1 MNRTPN
7 SDRPADRASRHPS
20 GRPDIA
26 VIGMAA
32 SLPGA
37 PDLDVFWANL
47 RDGRESVS
55 HGTPRVV
62 EDEATG
68 RRWVHARGV
77 MDGVKRFDADFFG
90 IPKREAEVLDPQHRH
105 LLECAWNAMEDA
117 GHDPFRV
124 GEDVAVYTSVGP
136 NTYYEGRDFGPRSAA
151 ERMLIQLSNGPD
163 TLPTRISYKLGLT
176 GESVNVQSAC
186 SSAAVA
192 VHLAC
197 EALREGRAGMALVGA
212 ASIGTSESLAYE
224 HQDGFIL
231 SADGSTRAYD
241 SGASGY
247 VEGDGVGAFVL
258 RRLDDALAEGD
269 HVHAVIKGSA
279 VNNDGRAKAGF
290 SAPSVE
296 GQSRVIR
303 AALEASGVPADSI
316 GMVEGHGT
324 GTQVGDP
331 VEVRGLTRAYRT
343 HTARNQAIALGSVKA
358 NIGHLC
364 FASGIAGL
372 LKAVLC
378 LKHGELPPM
387 AVFQEVNPEI
397 DFSRTPFYIN
407 RELRPWESDGPRRAG
422 VSCFGMGG
430 TNAHFVLEQ
439 APAVEPAP
447 SAPGE
452 HPVVLSARTE
462 EALAAVRQRL
472 HAFVTAHPD
481 TDLADLAFT
490 LGTGRRPL
498 AHRWAAAVGSVAELE
513 HALAGE
519 AGGTPVFTSA
529 DTDRPAHDRDTT
541 GAAPVAAAWAQ
552 GADVDWKALYGTGR
566 HRLALPG
573 YPWQGEELWI
583 AAKGDPSAEGILLE
597 AEEQAPTGEW
607 LYRPTW
613 QRTGLPRPYHL
624 GDLQGTDGACLLLGE
639 AGELTAALRAELT
652 EAGLATV
659 LVEPGDAFAVGEDR
673 TLTVRPGDLAD
684 MTRLVEWAKAEAG
697 PVRKVVHLWS
707 YGSAASQDEGLRRGT
722 LSALTLVQALTA
734 AGEAPELWVVT
745 ENAQPAQ
752 GEADALDLEAAA
764 LLGLCRVIP
773 QEHPAVRTRCVDFSR
788 GTPAAVAV
796 PRLLA
801 EMAGSE
807 DELEVVLRGGD
818 RLTGSV
824 EPAPAPAGAA
834 IPVRA
839 GGVYLITGGLGR
851 IGLTIAE
858 HLARTAPVR
867 LALVSRRGTP
877 DAAGQA
883 ALARLTEL
891 GAEVLTL
898 AADVADEA
906 RMTAAVAEV
915 NATWGPVDGV
925 VHSAGIEESRNFS
938 FIADTSVERAEYA
951 LRPKVPGIAVL
962 DRVTR
967 AQPLGFVLVCS
978 SLDTLLGGIAFG
990 IYTSAN
996 RYLDAYA
1003 QRRRAEG
1010 APWVSV
1016 GWDSWRFDESLSTRI
1031 GAAAARTA
1039 IRPGQAGDVLGPV
1052 LASGEA
1058 QLVVSTVPLAQ
1069 RVERIRRSF
1078 SRRQE
1083 AAVAGAAQPA
1093 TFTQDEVTEAVRRVI
1108 GEVTEVPDV
1117 AVEDELLAIGCD
1129 SLALLEVVS
1138 RVEQMIQA
1146 KVPMAEFWGSSTV
1159 AELVGIA
1166 WEVAPKAAPAEADAG
1181 TQALQYLAG

>member
-1 MNRTPN
+1 MNRTPH
-7 SDRPADRASRHPS
+7 SH
-20 GRPDIA
+20 RPDIA
-26 VIGMAA
+26 VIGMVAG
-32 SLPGA
+32 LPGA
-37 PDLDVFWANL
+37 ADLDTFWANL
-47 RDGRESVS
+47 RDGKESIT
-55 HGTPRVV
+55 HGSPRVV

-68 RRWVHARGV
+68 RRFVHARGV

-90 IPKREAEVLDPQHRH
+90 IPRREAEVLDPQHRH

-117 GHDPFRV
+117 GYDPFRV

-136 NTYYEGRDFGPRSAA
+136 NTYYEDRDFGPRSAA

-197 EALREGRAGMALVGA
+197 ESLREGRSDMALVGA
-212 ASIGTSESLAYE
+212 ASIGTSDSLAYE

-241 SGASGY
+241 SKASGY

-258 RRLDDALAEGD
+258 RRLDDALAKGD
-269 HVHAVIKGSA
+269 HIHAVIKGSA

-331 VEVRGLTRAYRT
+331 IEVRGLTRAYRA
-343 HTARNQAIALGSVKA
+343 HTSKNQTIALGSVKA

-372 LKAVLC
+372 IKAVLC
-378 LKHGELPPM
+378 VKHGELPPM
-387 AVFQEVNPEI
+387 AVFEETNPEI

-407 RELRPWESDGPRRAG
+407 RELRTWESDGPRRAG

-430 TNAHFVLEQ
+430 TNAHFVVEQ
-439 APAVEPAP
+439 APEADTAP
-447 SAPGE
+447 GAPGE
-452 HPVVLSARTE
+452 HPVVLSGRTE
-462 EALAAVRQRL
+462 EALSAVRRRL

-481 TDLADLAFT
+481 VDLADLAFT

-498 AHRWAAAVGSVAELE
+498 PHRWAAAVGSVAELGR
-513 HALAGE
+513 ALAG
-519 AGGTPVFTSA
+519 AAADTPVFTSA
-529 DTDRPAHDRDTT
+529 DADRPARDRDTT

-566 HRLALPG
+566 RRVPLPV
-573 YPWQGEELWI
+573 YPWQGEELWV
-583 AAKGDPSAEGILLE
+583 AAKADTSADGVLLE
-597 AEEQAPTGEW
+597 AEEQAPVTEW

-613 QRTGLPRPYHL
+613 RRTGLPRPYHP
-624 GDLQGTDGACLLLGE
+624 GDLRGTDGACLVFGDR
-639 AGELTAALRAELT
+639 GELTAALRAELT
-652 EAGLATV
+652 AAGLTTV
-659 LVEPGDAFAVGEDR
+659 LVEAGDAFTVGEDR
-673 TLTVRPGDLAD
+673 TLTVRPGEPAD
-684 MTRLVEWAKAEAG
+684 MAGLVEWAVAEAG
-697 PVRKVVHLWS
+697 PIRKVVHLWS
-707 YGSAASQDEGLRRGT
+707 YGTADAGQEEGMRRGT
-722 LSALTLVQALTA
+722 LSALTLVQALAA

-752 GEADALDLEAAA
+752 GEAAALDLEASA

-773 QEHPAVRTRCVDFSR
+773 QEHPAIRCHCVDFSR
-788 GTPAAVAV
+788 GTAASAAV
-796 PRLLA
+796 PKLLA
-801 EMAGSE
+801 EMANPE

-824 EPAPAPAGAA
+824 EPVEAPSGTA
-834 IPVRA
+834 IPVEP
-839 GGVYLITGGLGR
+839 GGVYLVTGGLGR

-877 DAAGQA
+877 DEAGSA
-883 ALARLTEL
+883 ALRRLREL

-906 RMTAAVAEV
+906 QLAAAVAEI
-915 NATWGPVDGV
+915 NDRWGPVDGV

-938 FIADTSVERAEYA
+938 FIADTSIERARDA

-967 AQPLGFVLVCS
+967 SQPLGFVLVCS

-996 RYLDAYA
+996 RYLDSYA
-1003 QRRRAEG
+1003 HRRRAEG

-1016 GWDSWRFDESLSTRI
+1016 DWDSWRFDESLSTRI

-1039 IRPGQAGDVLGPV
+1039 IRPAQAGDVLGPV
-1052 LASGEA
+1052 LTSGEA
-1058 QLVVSTVPLAQ
+1058 QCVVSTVPLAQ

-1078 SRRQE
+1078 GRRQE
-1083 AAVAGAAQPA
+1083 AAAEGVAQRTA
-1093 TFTQDEVTEAVRRVI
+1093 FTRDEVTEAVRRIV

-1117 AVEDELLAIGCD
+1117 AVDDELLAVGCD

-1138 RVEQMIQA
+1138 RVEQTLQV

-1159 AELVGIA
+1159 AELADIA
-1166 WEVAPKAAPAEADAG
+1166 WDVAPQRPAPEEDAG
-1181 TQALQYLAG
+1181 RQALQYLAG